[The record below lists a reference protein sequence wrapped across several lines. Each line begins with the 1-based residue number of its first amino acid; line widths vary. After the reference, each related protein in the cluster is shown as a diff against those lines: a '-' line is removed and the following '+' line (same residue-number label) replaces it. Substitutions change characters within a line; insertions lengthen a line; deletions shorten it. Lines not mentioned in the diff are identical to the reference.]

1 MPSLL
6 EVIMSETN
14 GDSATTGIERAITQ
28 AGGQDSLAER
38 MGCTQQNVSV
48 WKKNGY
54 VPLVRA
60 VEIEQLT
67 GVPREDLI
75 SPRIKEVIGQER
87 F

>member
-1 MPSLL
+1 
-6 EVIMSETN
+6 MSETN
-14 GDSATTGIERAITQ
+14 GVSATTGIERAIMQ
-28 AGGQDSLAER
+28 AGGQDKLAER
-38 MGCTQQNVSV
+38 MGCTQQNVSA

-75 SPRIKEVIGQER
+75 SPRIKEVIGQEQ

>member
-1 MPSLL
+1 
-6 EVIMSETN
+6 
-14 GDSATTGIERAITQ
+14 
-28 AGGQDSLAER
+28 
-38 MGCTQQNVSV
+38 
-48 WKKNGY
+48 

-75 SPRIKEVIGQER
+75 SPRIKEVIGQEQ

>member
-1 MPSLL
+1 
-6 EVIMSETN
+6 MSEAN
-14 GDSATTGIERAITQ
+14 GGDATTGIERAITQ
-28 AGGQDSLAER
+28 MGGQDKLAER
-38 MGCTQQNVSV
+38 MGCTQQNVSA

-67 GVPREDLI
+67 GVPREHLI
-75 SPRIKEVIGQER
+75 SPRIREVVGQEQ